1 LFQFSIKENY
11 LELNVDISS
20 GDGRRKASADGEV
33 AASIAGLVRRVI
45 QAGSI
50 TNRQLDREIETLG
63 LNS

>member
-45 QAGSI
+45 QVGGAV
-50 TNRQLDREIETLG
+50 TDRQLDREIETL
-63 LNS
+63 